1 MKNKIT
7 YLELQQLEDELFTT
21 PISEGFLTSL
31 KASSVDNGDISELMY
46 RYYLSVKDYPNAIHF
61 LKQADTFNDSYAQ
74 LCLASLYQQGK
85 YCIKDKESAF
95 KLFEKAAKNGESE
108 AQYELAL
115 HLLFK
120 ASSAEDDDVKQGIY
134 WLNESLLNG
143 NDDSATFLATLA
155 S

>member
-1 MKNKIT
+1 MKNEIT
-7 YLELQQLEDELFTT
+7 YLDLQQLEDELFNT
-21 PISEGFLTSL
+21 PVSEDRLTSL
-31 KASSVDNGDISELMY
+31 KASSVDNSDITELMY

-61 LKQADTFNDSYAQ
+61 LKLADAFNDSDAQ

-85 YCIKDKESAF
+85 YCVKDEERAF
-95 KLFEKAAKNGESE
+95 MLFEKAAQNGESE

-115 HLLFK
+115 NLLFK
-120 ASSAEDDDVKQGIY
+120 DNSAEDMKQGVY

-143 NDDSATFLATLA
+143 NDDSATLLAALN